1 MTHLTLIKN
10 ADVYAPDSLGVKDVL
25 VAGNKIVAIEDN
37 MNVGG
42 LGTQV
47 NTIDATGKMMIPGI
61 IDQHVHLTGGGGE
74 GGFSSRTPS
83 ITFSKLIKAGI
94 TSVVGVMGTDG
105 STRSPQD
112 LFAKVMGL
120 RVEGL
125 SAWMHTGSYQVPTV
139 TLTKSIRD
147 DLVFLEPVLGVKI
160 AISDHRGS
168 FPSTDELLRIT
179 SDVRM
184 GAMLAGKKGVLHMH
198 MGGLPDPFKQI
209 NELVERGIP
218 HSNFS
223 PTHVARTIPLFEEAT
238 NFAKAGG
245 VMDITS
251 GGSCAFSDPGEA
263 VFAALESGVPT
274 ERITISSDGN
284 GSLPVFNDAGEMV
297 TIAAA
302 AVDSNI
308 QLFRS
313 LIDRGLDIGQA
324 SAMMS
329 ENVAKSLGIN
339 KGKIAL
345 NSDADFLLLDD
356 NFDIDSVFSMGR
368 AIILE
373 KEQLVIGN
381 FEE

>member
-10 ADVYAPDSLGVKDVL
+10 AKVYAPAPLGIKDVL
-25 VAGNKIVAIEDN
+25 VAGNKIVAIEDT
-37 MNVGG
+37 MNVSG
-42 LGTQV
+42 LGTAV
-47 NTIDATGKMMIPGI
+47 TILDASGKIMIPGI

-120 RVEGL
+120 RAEGL

-139 TLTKSIRD
+139 TLTNSIRD

-160 AISDHRGS
+160 AIADHRGS

-223 PTHVARTIPLFEEAT
+223 PTHVARTIPLFEEAAS
-238 NFAKAGG
+238 FAKAGG

-251 GGSCAFSDPGEA
+251 GGSCAFSDQGEA

-284 GSLPVFNDAGEMV
+284 GSLPKFNEAGEMV
-297 TIAAA
+297 TITAA

-308 QLFRS
+308 HLLRT

-329 ENVAKSLGIN
+329 ENVANSLGIN
-339 KGKIAL
+339 KGEIAL
-345 NSDADFLLLDD
+345 NADADFLLLDD
-356 NFDIDSVFSMGR
+356 NLEIDSVFSMGA
-368 AIILE
+368 AILLE
-373 KEQLVIGN
+373 KEQRVMGN

>member
-10 ADVYAPDSLGVKDVL
+10 AKVYAPAPLGIKDVL
-25 VAGNKIVAIEDN
+25 VAGNKIVAIEDK
-37 MNVGG
+37 MNVSG
-42 LGTQV
+42 LGTAV
-47 NTIDATGKMMIPGI
+47 TILDANGKIMIPGI

-120 RVEGL
+120 RAEGL

-139 TLTKSIRD
+139 TLTNTIRD

-160 AISDHRGS
+160 AIADHRGS

-223 PTHVARTIPLFEEAT
+223 PTHVARTIPLFEEAAS
-238 NFAKAGG
+238 FAKAGG

-284 GSLPVFNDAGEMV
+284 GSLPKFNEAGEMV
-297 TIAAA
+297 TITAA

-308 QLFRS
+308 HLLRT

-339 KGKIAL
+339 KGEIAL
-345 NSDADFLLLDD
+345 NADADFLLLDD
-356 NFDIDSVFSMGR
+356 NLDIDSVFSMGV
-368 AIILE
+368 AILLD
-373 KEQLVIGN
+373 KEQRVMGN

>member
-1 MTHLTLIKN
+1 MTNLTLIKSAN
-10 ADVYAPDSLGVKDVL
+10 VYAPAPQGIKDVL
-25 VAGNKIVAIEDN
+25 VAGNKIVAIEDSI
-37 MNVGG
+37 NVSN
-42 LGTQV
+42 LGTEV
-47 NTIDATGKMMIPGI
+47 NTVDAVGKLMIPSI

-83 ITFSKLIKAGI
+83 ITFSKLIQAGV

-120 RVEGL
+120 RAEGL

-139 TLTKSIRD
+139 TLTNSIRD

-160 AISDHRGS
+160 AIADHRGS
-168 FPSTDELLRIT
+168 FPTTDELLRIT

-223 PTHVARTIPLFEEAT
+223 PTHVARTIPLFEEAAK
-238 NFAKAGG
+238 FAIAGG

-251 GGSCAFSDPGEA
+251 GGSCAFTDPAEA
-263 VFAALESGVPT
+263 VFAALEAGVPT
-274 ERITISSDGN
+274 KRITISSDGN
-284 GSLPVFNDAGEMV
+284 GSMPKFNSAGEMV
-297 TIAAA
+297 NITAA
-302 AVDSNI
+302 AVDANI
-308 QLFRS
+308 NLLRT
-313 LIDRGLDIGQA
+313 LIDRGLAVGQA

-329 ENVAKSLGIN
+329 ENVAMSLGIN
-339 KGKIAL
+339 KGELAV

-356 NFDIDSVFSMGR
+356 NLDIDSAFSMGK
-368 AIILE
+368 AIILGR
-373 KEQLVIGN
+373 EQLVIGN
-381 FEE
+381 FEG

>member
-10 ADVYAPDSLGVKDVL
+10 AKVYAPTSLGIKDVL
-25 VAGNKIVAIEDN
+25 VAGNKIVAIEDK
-37 MNVGG
+37 MNVSG

-47 NTIDATGKMMIPGI
+47 TTLDATGKLMVPGI

-83 ITFSKLIKAGI
+83 ITFSKLIEAGI

-120 RVEGL
+120 RAEGL

-139 TLTKSIRD
+139 TLTNSIRD

-160 AISDHRGS
+160 AIADHRGS
-168 FPSTDELLRIT
+168 FPSTHELLRIT

-198 MGGLPDPFKQI
+198 MGGLPDPFQQI

-223 PTHVARTIPLFEEAT
+223 PTHVARTIPLFEEAA

-251 GGSCAFSDPGEA
+251 GGSCAFKDPAEA
-263 VFAALESGVPT
+263 VFTALETGVPA

-284 GSLPVFNDAGEMV
+284 GSMPKFNDAGEMI
-297 TIAAA
+297 TISAA

-308 QLFRS
+308 QLLRT
-313 LIDRGLDIGQA
+313 LIDRGMDIGQA

-329 ENVAKSLGIN
+329 DNVAKSLGIN
-339 KGKIAL
+339 KGEIAI
-345 NSDADFLLLDD
+345 NTDADFLLLDD
-356 NFDIDSVFSMGR
+356 NLEIDSAFAMGR
-368 AIILE
+368 AIILA
-373 KEQLVIGN
+373 KEQLVMGN

>member
-1 MTHLTLIKN
+1 MPKCML
-10 ADVYAPDSLGVKDVL
+10 PPPLGIKDVL
-25 VAGNKIVAIEDN
+25 VAGNKIVAIEDT
-37 MNVGG
+37 MNVSG
-42 LGTQV
+42 LGTAV
-47 NTIDATGKMMIPGI
+47 TILDANGKIMIPGI

-120 RVEGL
+120 RAEGL

-139 TLTKSIRD
+139 TLTNSIRD

-160 AISDHRGS
+160 AIADHRGS

-223 PTHVARTIPLFEEAT
+223 PTHVARTIPLFEEAAS
-238 NFAKAGG
+238 FAKAGG

-251 GGSCAFSDPGEA
+251 GGSCAFSDSGEA

-284 GSLPVFNDAGEMV
+284 GSLPKFNEAGEMV
-297 TIAAA
+297 TITAA

-308 QLFRS
+308 HLLRT
-313 LIDRGLDIGQA
+313 LIDRGLEIGQA

-339 KGKIAL
+339 KGEIAL
-345 NSDADFLLLDD
+345 NADADFLLLDD
-356 NFDIDSVFSMGR
+356 NLEIDSVFSMGV
-368 AIILE
+368 AILLD
-373 KEQLVIGN
+373 KEQRVMGN

>member
-10 ADVYAPDSLGVKDVL
+10 AKVYAPAPLGIKDVL
-25 VAGNKIVAIEDN
+25 VAGNKIVAIEDT
-37 MNVGG
+37 MNVSG
-42 LGTQV
+42 LGTAV
-47 NTIDATGKMMIPGI
+47 TILDANGKIMIPGI

-120 RVEGL
+120 RAEGL

-139 TLTKSIRD
+139 TLTNSIRD

-160 AISDHRGS
+160 AIADHRGS

-223 PTHVARTIPLFEEAT
+223 PTHVARTIPLFEEAAS
-238 NFAKAGG
+238 FAKAGG

-251 GGSCAFSDPGEA
+251 GGSCAFSDSGEA

-284 GSLPVFNDAGEMV
+284 GSLPKFNEAGEMV
-297 TIAAA
+297 TITAA

-308 QLFRS
+308 HLLRT
-313 LIDRGLDIGQA
+313 LIDRGLEIGQA

-339 KGKIAL
+339 KGEIAL
-345 NSDADFLLLDD
+345 NADADFLLLDD
-356 NFDIDSVFSMGR
+356 NLEVDSVFSMGV
-368 AIILE
+368 AILLD
-373 KEQLVIGN
+373 KEQRVMGN

>member
-10 ADVYAPDSLGVKDVL
+10 ANVYAPDSLGVKDVL

-37 MNVGG
+37 LNASG

-47 NTIDATGKMMIPGI
+47 NTIDATGKLMIPGI

-120 RVEGL
+120 RAEGL

-139 TLTKSIRD
+139 TLTNSIRD

-160 AISDHRGS
+160 AIADHRGS

-223 PTHVARTIPLFEEAT
+223 PTHVARTIPLFEEAAS
-238 NFAKAGG
+238 FAKAGG

-251 GGSCAFSDPGEA
+251 GCSCAFNDPGEA
-263 VFAALESGVPT
+263 VFAALEAGVPS

-284 GSLPVFNDAGEMV
+284 GSLPKFNEAGEMI
-297 TIAAA
+297 TITAA

-308 QLFRS
+308 KLLRT

-339 KGKIAL
+339 KGEIAL

-356 NFDIDSVFSMGR
+356 NLDIDSAFSMGR
-368 AIILE
+368 AIILG

>member
-1 MTHLTLIKN
+1 MTNLTLIKN
-10 ADVYAPDSLGVKDVL
+10 ANVYAPTSQGTKDVL

-37 MNVGG
+37 INLSG
-42 LGTQV
+42 LGTTV
-47 NTIDATGKMMIPGI
+47 NTVDATGKLMVPGL

-120 RVEGL
+120 RAEGI

-139 TLTKSIRD
+139 TLTNSIRD

-160 AISDHRGS
+160 AIADHRGS

-209 NELVERGIP
+209 NELIERGIP

-223 PTHVARTIPLFEEAT
+223 PTHVARTIPLFEEAAK
-238 NFAKAGG
+238 FAKAGG

-251 GGSCAFSDPGEA
+251 GGSCAFNDPGEA
-263 VFAALESGVPT
+263 VFAALESGVPSD
-274 ERITISSDGN
+274 RITISSDGN
-284 GSLPVFNDAGEMV
+284 GSMPIFNSAGEM
-297 TIAAA
+297 TNITAA

-308 QLFRS
+308 NVFRT
-313 LIDRGLDIGQA
+313 LIDRGLNVSQA

-329 ENVAKSLGIN
+329 ENVARSLGIN
-339 KGKIAL
+339 KGDLAIG
-345 NSDADFLLLDD
+345 SDADFLLLDD
-356 NFDIDSVFSMGR
+356 NLEIDSAFAMGK
-368 AIILE
+368 AIILGR
-373 KEQLVIGN
+373 EQLIMGN

>member
-1 MTHLTLIKN
+1 MTHLTLIKS
-10 ADVYAPDSLGVKDVL
+10 AKVYAPTPLGIKDIL
-25 VAGNKIVAIEDN
+25 VAGNKIVSIEDRL
-37 MNVGG
+37 NVSG

-47 NTIDATGKMMIPGI
+47 NTIDASGKILIPGI

-83 ITFSKLIKAGI
+83 ITFTKLIKAGI

-120 RVEGL
+120 RAEGL

-139 TLTKSIRD
+139 TLTNSIRD

-160 AISDHRGS
+160 AIADHRGS

-198 MGGLPDPFKQI
+198 MGGLPDPFEQI

-223 PTHVARTIPLFEEAT
+223 PTHVARTIPLFEEAAS
-238 NFAKAGG
+238 FAKAGG

-251 GGSCAFSDPGEA
+251 GGSCAFNDPAEA

-284 GSLPVFNDAGEMV
+284 GSLPKFNEAGEMV
-297 TIAAA
+297 AITAA

-308 QLFRS
+308 LLLRT

-329 ENVAKSLGIN
+329 ENVAKSLGIE
-339 KGKIAL
+339 KGEISPGA
-345 NSDADFLLLDD
+345 DADLLLLDD
-356 NFDIDSVFSMGR
+356 NLDIDSVFSMGR
-368 AIILE
+368 AILLE
-373 KEQLVIGN
+373 KEQLILGN

>member
-10 ADVYAPDSLGVKDVL
+10 AKVYAPAPLGIKDVL
-25 VAGNKIVAIEDN
+25 VAGNKIVAIEDK
-37 MNVGG
+37 MNVSG
-42 LGTQV
+42 LGTAV
-47 NTIDATGKMMIPGI
+47 TILDASGKIMIPGI

-120 RVEGL
+120 RAEGL

-139 TLTKSIRD
+139 TLTNSIRD

-160 AISDHRGS
+160 AIADHRGS

-223 PTHVARTIPLFEEAT
+223 PTHVARTIPLFEEAAS
-238 NFAKAGG
+238 FAKAGG

-284 GSLPVFNDAGEMV
+284 GSLPKFNEAGEMV
-297 TIAAA
+297 TITAA

-308 QLFRS
+308 HLLRT

-329 ENVAKSLGIN
+329 ENVANSLGIN
-339 KGKIAL
+339 KGEIAL
-345 NSDADFLLLDD
+345 NADADFLLLDD
-356 NFDIDSVFSMGR
+356 NLEIDSVFSMGA
-368 AIILE
+368 AILLE
-373 KEQLVIGN
+373 KEQRVMGN